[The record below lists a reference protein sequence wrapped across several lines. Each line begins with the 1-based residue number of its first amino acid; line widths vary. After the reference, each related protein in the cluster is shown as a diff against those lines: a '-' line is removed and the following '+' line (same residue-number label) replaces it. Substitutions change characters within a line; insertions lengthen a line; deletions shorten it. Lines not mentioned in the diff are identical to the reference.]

1 MKKLIIGLLALMLST
16 ASLTTF
22 AQTKDDAGQA
32 LNEGIQLKDTDVNAA
47 IAKFNDCIKI
57 CEQVGV
63 EADDI
68 KSQAEKVLPGLHFQ
82 SAMELYKA
90 KKLSNAIAEFEKASE
105 IAVKYNNEPIKSKC
119 DDIIPQLYAANGNN
133 FLKEKDFDK
142 AMINYEKAVELDS
155 NSLKGHFGKALVY
168 RNNDDNDKFKVEIDK
183 IIAIGP
189 ANNKLVKKAVNTAI
203 KHFQAQGGKAIMA
216 KEYDDGMKHLNTSLT
231 YGEHV
236 KTYYYFSVAYNAQQ
250 QWQEAIDA
258 ANKALELDK
267 DGKMKTKINVEIEN
281 AKKGMEAK

>member
-1 MKKLIIGLLALMLST
+1 MKKLIIGLSAIMLST

-90 KKLSNAIAEFEKASE
+90 KKLSNAIAEFEKR
-105 IAVKYNNEPIKSKC
+105 YL
-119 DDIIPQLYAANGNN
+119 Q
-133 FLKEKDFDK
+133 
-142 AMINYEKAVELDS
+142 
-155 NSLKGHFGKALVY
+155 KALIE
-168 RNNDDNDKFKVEIDK
+168 NNHN
-183 IIAIGP
+183 IAIV
-189 ANNKLVKKAVNTAI
+189 ARKIKLRYETLHRK
-203 KHFQAQGGKAIMA
+203 
-216 KEYDDGMKHLNTSLT
+216 LRSL
-231 YGEHV
+231 GL
-236 KTYYYFSVAYNAQQ
+236 
-250 QWQEAIDA
+250 I
-258 ANKALELDK
+258 
-267 DGKMKTKINVEIEN
+267 
-281 AKKGMEAK
+281 